1 LYKVG
6 VIGDRDSVV
15 GFRSLGLDVF
25 AVYNFDEAAAC
36 IDTLAKEDYAVLFV
50 TENMAEGI
58 ENVIAKYRDR
68 VFPIITL
75 IPSNQGVKGIG
86 MQDLKRNVEKAVGA
100 DILFGK
106 EG

>member
-1 LYKVG
+1 LQKIA

-25 AVYNFDEAAAC
+25 AVYNTDEAAIC
-36 IDTLAKEDYAVLFV
+36 VDTLAKEDYAVLFV
-50 TENMAEGI
+50 TENMAEGL
-58 ENVIAKYRDR
+58 ENIIMKYRDS

-75 IPSNQGVKGIG
+75 IPGNQGARGIG
-86 MQDLKRNVEKAVGA
+86 MQDLKRSVEKAVGA

>member
-1 LYKVG
+1 M
-6 VIGDRDSVV
+6 V

-25 AVYNFDEAAAC
+25 AVADPKEAAVY
-36 IDTLAKEDYAVLFV
+36 IDSLADENYAVLFL

-58 ENVIAKYRDR
+58 EATIEKYKER
-68 VFPIITL
+68 VFPVITL
-75 IPSNQGVKGIG
+75 IPSNQGTKGLG
-86 MQDLKRNVEKAVGA
+86 MKGLKDNVEKAVGA